1 MLEKLDMEND
11 KGEAAATLF
20 EDCESDELTTDIV
33 ENNSGKDEERATCL
47 PHQLHGRFQHCCW
60 KENLLSEKYWLR
72 PELN

>member
-33 ENNSGKDEERATCL
+33 ENNSGKDEERASLSSPPTTWYVSA
-47 PHQLHGRFQHCCW
+47 QLLEG
-60 KENLLSEKYWLR
+60 KLVV
-72 PELN
+72 